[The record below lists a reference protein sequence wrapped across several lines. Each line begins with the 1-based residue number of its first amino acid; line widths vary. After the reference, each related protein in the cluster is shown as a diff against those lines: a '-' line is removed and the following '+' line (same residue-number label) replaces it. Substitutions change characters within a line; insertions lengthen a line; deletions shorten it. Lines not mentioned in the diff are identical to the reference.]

1 MRRTRPGALAVALLA
16 IGLAQPGCVSAPAPT
31 GAAEWIWADDASAA
45 PGRPAAYVLLRD
57 FELDAAPE
65 AAARLF
71 VAADREYAV
80 HLNGH
85 QIARGAY
92 RRGEPVDEFQVAHL
106 LREGPNRLTIEA
118 RTPHGDGGVLA
129 GIELADASMPVV
141 TDGDWQF
148 TDDWDPRLV
157 KGETLL
163 ANARPALRPVRVW
176 GRPPVGRWG
185 RVSRGDLQKPDQIW
199 RAAGARRIVPRDRV
213 AGPRDRARTAVVSSG
228 RLRPGGRR
236 RARTRLSTVRCR
248 RPPRTAHLSGRR
260 LRAAAPGVDS
270 RQAGVAR
277 FIPAQLRH
285 GDRYGC
291 AWVAGGPGSAVGGV
305 RSPLRGASSSAGQK
319 TRGYMPSAAAGQ
331 KTRAPRALLFPHRR
345 SLLQTIVLGS
355 VTTPPE
361 QSHDHGDGLS
371 LGARVF

>member
-1 MRRTRPGALAVALLA
+1 MRRTRPGALAVGLLA
-16 IGLAQPGCVSAPAPT
+16 VGLAQPGCVSAPAPT

-163 ANARPALRPVRVW
+163 ADARPALRPVRVW

-185 RVSRGDLQKPDQIW
+185 RVSRGDMQKPDQIW
-199 RAAGARRIVPRDRV
+199 RAAGARRIVRV
-213 AGPRDRARTAVVSSG
+213 TAS
-228 RLRPGGRR
+228 PG
-236 RARTRLSTVRCR
+236 LEIE
-248 RPPRTAHLSGRR
+248 PGRR
-260 LRAAAPGVDS
+260 LSHRVDFGREVDGVLELDFRPAAAEVPRELRTCLAGDCERRPLVLTPGRPAWRDS
-270 RQAGVAR
+270 
-277 FIPAQLRH
+277 
-285 GDRYGC
+285 
-291 AWVAGGPGSAVGGV
+291 
-305 RSPLRGASSSAGQK
+305 
-319 TRGYMPSAAAGQ
+319 
-331 KTRAPRALLFPHRR
+331 APRSFDTVIVTGVPGLRAVRARR
-345 SLLQTIVLGS
+345 
-355 VTTPPE
+355 
-361 QSHDHGDGLS
+361 
-371 LGARVF
+371 

>member
-1 MRRTRPGALAVALLA
+1 MRRTRSGALAVAVLA

-45 PGRPAAYVLLRD
+45 PGRPAAYLLLRD

-92 RRGEPVDEFQVAHL
+92 RRGQPIDEFQVAHL

-129 GIELADASMPVV
+129 GIELADGSMPAV

-163 ANARPALRPVRVW
+163 ADARPALRPVRVW

-185 RVSRGDLQKPDQIW
+185 RVSRGDMQKPDQIW
-199 RAAGARRIVPRDRV
+199 RAAGARRIVRV
-213 AGPRDRARTAVVSSG
+213 TAS
-228 RLRPGGRR
+228 PG
-236 RARTRLSTVRCR
+236 LEIE
-248 RPPRTAHLSGRR
+248 PGRR
-260 LRAAAPGVDS
+260 LSHRVDFGREVDGVLELDF
-270 RQAGVAR
+270 R
-277 FIPAQLRH
+277 P
-285 GDRYGC
+285 
-291 AWVAGGPGSAVGGV
+291 
-305 RSPLRGASSSAGQK
+305 
-319 TRGYMPSAAAGQ
+319 AAAGDPHELRICLAGDCERLPLVL
-331 KTRAPRALLFPHRR
+331 TPGRPAWRDSVPRSFDMVIVTGVPGLRAVRARR
-345 SLLQTIVLGS
+345 
-355 VTTPPE
+355 
-361 QSHDHGDGLS
+361 
-371 LGARVF
+371 

>member
-1 MRRTRPGALAVALLA
+1 MRRTRPGALAVGLLA
-16 IGLAQPGCVSAPAPT
+16 VGLAQPGCVSAPAPT

-163 ANARPALRPVRVW
+163 ADARPALRPVRGW

-185 RVSRGDLQKPDQIW
+185 RVSRGDMQKPDQIW
-199 RAAGARRIVPRDRV
+199 RAAGARRIVRV
-213 AGPRDRARTAVVSSG
+213 TAS
-228 RLRPGGRR
+228 PG
-236 RARTRLSTVRCR
+236 LEIE
-248 RPPRTAHLSGRR
+248 PGRR
-260 LRAAAPGVDS
+260 LSHRVDFGREVDGVLELDFRPAAAEVPRELRTCLAGDCERRPLVLTPGRPAWRDS
-270 RQAGVAR
+270 
-277 FIPAQLRH
+277 
-285 GDRYGC
+285 
-291 AWVAGGPGSAVGGV
+291 
-305 RSPLRGASSSAGQK
+305 
-319 TRGYMPSAAAGQ
+319 
-331 KTRAPRALLFPHRR
+331 APRSFDTVIVTGVPGLRAVRARR
-345 SLLQTIVLGS
+345 
-355 VTTPPE
+355 
-361 QSHDHGDGLS
+361 
-371 LGARVF
+371 

>member
-1 MRRTRPGALAVALLA
+1 MRRTRSGALAVAVLA

-45 PGRPAAYVLLRD
+45 PGRPAAYLLLRD

-92 RRGEPVDEFQVAHL
+92 RRGQPIDEFQVAHL

-129 GIELADASMPVV
+129 GIELADGSMPAV

-163 ANARPALRPVRVW
+163 ADARPALRSVRVW

-185 RVSRGDLQKPDQIW
+185 RVSRGDMQKPDQIW
-199 RAAGARRIVPRDRV
+199 RAAGARRIVRV
-213 AGPRDRARTAVVSSG
+213 TAS
-228 RLRPGGRR
+228 PG
-236 RARTRLSTVRCR
+236 LEIE
-248 RPPRTAHLSGRR
+248 PGRR
-260 LRAAAPGVDS
+260 LSHRVDFGREVDGVLELDFRPAAAADPHELRICLAGDCERLPLVLTPGRPAWRDS
-270 RQAGVAR
+270 VPRSFDMVIVTGVPGLRAVRAR
-277 FIPAQLRH
+277 R
-285 GDRYGC
+285 
-291 AWVAGGPGSAVGGV
+291 
-305 RSPLRGASSSAGQK
+305 
-319 TRGYMPSAAAGQ
+319 
-331 KTRAPRALLFPHRR
+331 
-345 SLLQTIVLGS
+345 
-355 VTTPPE
+355 
-361 QSHDHGDGLS
+361 
-371 LGARVF
+371 

>member
-1 MRRTRPGALAVALLA
+1 MTRTRPGALAVALLA

-45 PGRPAAYVLLRD
+45 PGQPAAYVLLSD
-57 FELDAAPE
+57 FELPAAPNE
-65 AAARLF
+65 AARLF

-163 ANARPALRPVRVW
+163 ADARPALRPVRVW

-185 RVSRGDLQKPDQIW
+185 RVSRGDMRKPDQIW
-199 RAAGARRIVPRDRV
+199 RAAGARRIVRV
-213 AGPRDRARTAVVSSG
+213 TAS
-228 RLRPGGRR
+228 PG
-236 RARTRLSTVRCR
+236 LEIE
-248 RPPRTAHLSGRR
+248 PGRR
-260 LRAAAPGVDS
+260 LSHRVDFGREVDGVLELDF
-270 RQAGVAR
+270 R
-277 FIPAQLRH
+277 P
-285 GDRYGC
+285 
-291 AWVAGGPGSAVGGV
+291 
-305 RSPLRGASSSAGQK
+305 
-319 TRGYMPSAAAGQ
+319 AAAGDPHELRICLAGDCERLPLVL
-331 KTRAPRALLFPHRR
+331 TPGRPAWRDSAPRSFDTVIVTGVPGLRAVRARR
-345 SLLQTIVLGS
+345 
-355 VTTPPE
+355 
-361 QSHDHGDGLS
+361 
-371 LGARVF
+371 

>member
-1 MRRTRPGALAVALLA
+1 MRITRPGALAVALLA
-16 IGLAQPGCVSAPAPT
+16 IGLAQPGCVSAPTPT

-57 FELDAAPE
+57 FELPAAPTE
-65 AAARLF
+65 AARLF

-163 ANARPALRPVRVW
+163 ADARPALRPVRVW
-176 GRPPVGRWG
+176 GRPPMGRWG
-185 RVSRGDLQKPDQIW
+185 RVSRGDMQKPDQIW
-199 RAAGARRIVPRDRV
+199 RAAGARRIVRV
-213 AGPRDRARTAVVSSG
+213 TAS
-228 RLRPGGRR
+228 PG
-236 RARTRLSTVRCR
+236 LEIE
-248 RPPRTAHLSGRR
+248 PGRR
-260 LRAAAPGVDS
+260 LSHRVDFGREVDGVLELDFRPAAAEVPRELRICLAGDCERLPLVLTPGRPAWRDS
-270 RQAGVAR
+270 SPRSFDTVIVTGVPGLRAVRAR
-277 FIPAQLRH
+277 R
-285 GDRYGC
+285 
-291 AWVAGGPGSAVGGV
+291 
-305 RSPLRGASSSAGQK
+305 
-319 TRGYMPSAAAGQ
+319 
-331 KTRAPRALLFPHRR
+331 
-345 SLLQTIVLGS
+345 
-355 VTTPPE
+355 
-361 QSHDHGDGLS
+361 
-371 LGARVF
+371 

>member
-92 RRGEPVDEFQVAHL
+92 RRGEPVDEYQVAHL

-118 RTPHGDGGVLA
+118 RAPHGDGGVLA

-141 TDGDWQF
+141 TDGGWQF

-163 ANARPALRPVRVW
+163 ADARPALRPVRVW

-185 RVSRGDLQKPDQIW
+185 RVSRGDMQKPDQIW
-199 RAAGARRIVPRDRV
+199 RAAGAWRIVRV
-213 AGPRDRARTAVVSSG
+213 TAS
-228 RLRPGGRR
+228 PG
-236 RARTRLSTVRCR
+236 LEIE
-248 RPPRTAHLSGRR
+248 PGRR
-260 LRAAAPGVDS
+260 LSHRVDFG
-270 RQAGVAR
+270 REVAGVLELDFR
-277 FIPAQLRH
+277 P
-285 GDRYGC
+285 
-291 AWVAGGPGSAVGGV
+291 
-305 RSPLRGASSSAGQK
+305 
-319 TRGYMPSAAAGQ
+319 AAAGD
-331 KTRAPRALLFPHRR
+331 PRELRICLAGDCERLPLVLTPGRPAWRDSSRR
-345 SLLQTIVLGS
+345 SFDTVIVTG
-355 VTTPPE
+355 VP
-361 QSHDHGDGLS
+361 GLRAVR
-371 LGARVF
+371 ARR

>member
-1 MRRTRPGALAVALLA
+1 MRETRPGALAAGLLA
-16 IGLAQPGCVSAPAPT
+16 IGFAQPGCVSAPAPT

-57 FELDAAPE
+57 FELPAAPTE
-65 AAARLF
+65 AARLF

-157 KGETLL
+157 KGEILL
-163 ANARPALRPVRVW
+163 ADARPALRPVRVW

-185 RVSRGDLQKPDQIW
+185 RVSRGDMRKPDQIW
-199 RAAGARRIVPRDRV
+199 RAAGARRIVRV
-213 AGPRDRARTAVVSSG
+213 TAS
-228 RLRPGGRR
+228 PG
-236 RARTRLSTVRCR
+236 LEIE
-248 RPPRTAHLSGRR
+248 PGRR
-260 LRAAAPGVDS
+260 LSHRVDFGREVDGVLELDFRPVAADDPRELRICLAGDCERLPLVLTPGRPAWRDS
-270 RQAGVAR
+270 
-277 FIPAQLRH
+277 
-285 GDRYGC
+285 
-291 AWVAGGPGSAVGGV
+291 
-305 RSPLRGASSSAGQK
+305 
-319 TRGYMPSAAAGQ
+319 
-331 KTRAPRALLFPHRR
+331 APRSFDTVIVTGVPGLRAVRARR
-345 SLLQTIVLGS
+345 
-355 VTTPPE
+355 
-361 QSHDHGDGLS
+361 
-371 LGARVF
+371 

>member
-1 MRRTRPGALAVALLA
+1 MRETRPGALAAGLLA
-16 IGLAQPGCVSAPAPT
+16 IGFAQPGCVSAPAPT

-163 ANARPALRPVRVW
+163 ADARPALRPVRVW

-185 RVSRGDLQKPDQIW
+185 RVSRGDMQKPDQIW
-199 RAAGARRIVPRDRV
+199 RAAGARRIVRV
-213 AGPRDRARTAVVSSG
+213 TAS
-228 RLRPGGRR
+228 PG
-236 RARTRLSTVRCR
+236 LEIE
-248 RPPRTAHLSGRR
+248 PGRR
-260 LRAAAPGVDS
+260 LSHRVDFGREVDGVLELDFRPAAADDPRELRICLAGDCERLPLVLTPGRPAWRDS
-270 RQAGVAR
+270 A
-277 FIPAQLRH
+277 
-285 GDRYGC
+285 
-291 AWVAGGPGSAVGGV
+291 
-305 RSPLRGASSSAGQK
+305 
-319 TRGYMPSAAAGQ
+319 
-331 KTRAPRALLFPHRR
+331 RR
-345 SLLQTIVLGS
+345 SFDTVIVTG
-355 VTTPPE
+355 VP
-361 QSHDHGDGLS
+361 GLRAVR
-371 LGARVF
+371 ARR

>member
-1 MRRTRPGALAVALLA
+1 MRRTRSGALAVAVLA

-45 PGRPAAYVLLRD
+45 PGRPAAYLLLRD

-163 ANARPALRPVRVW
+163 ADARPALRPVRVW
-176 GRPPVGRWG
+176 GPPPVGRWG
-185 RVSRGDLQKPDQIW
+185 RVSRGELQKPDQIW
-199 RAAGARRIVPRDRV
+199 RAAGARRIVRV
-213 AGPRDRARTAVVSSG
+213 TAS
-228 RLRPGGRR
+228 PG
-236 RARTRLSTVRCR
+236 LEVE
-248 RPPRTAHLSGRR
+248 PGRR
-260 LRAAAPGVDS
+260 LSHRVDFGRGVAGVLELDFRPAAADDPRELRICLAGDCERLPLVLTPGRPAWRDS
-270 RQAGVAR
+270 VPRSFDTVIVTGVPGLRAVRAR
-277 FIPAQLRH
+277 R
-285 GDRYGC
+285 
-291 AWVAGGPGSAVGGV
+291 
-305 RSPLRGASSSAGQK
+305 
-319 TRGYMPSAAAGQ
+319 
-331 KTRAPRALLFPHRR
+331 
-345 SLLQTIVLGS
+345 
-355 VTTPPE
+355 
-361 QSHDHGDGLS
+361 
-371 LGARVF
+371 

>member
-31 GAAEWIWADDASAA
+31 GAAEWIWADDPSAA

-85 QIARGAY
+85 QIARGGY

-106 LREGPNRLTIEA
+106 LREGANRLTIEA

-163 ANARPALRPVRVW
+163 ADARPALRPVRVW

-185 RVSRGDLQKPDQIW
+185 HVSRGDMQKPDQIW
-199 RAAGARRIVPRDRV
+199 RAAGARRIVRVTASPGLEIEPWMRASHRVDFGREV
-213 AGPRDRARTAVVSSG
+213 AGVLELDFRPAAAEVPRELRICLAGDCERLPLVLTPGRPAWRDSAPRSFDTVIVTGVPGLRAVRAR
-228 RLRPGGRR
+228 R
-236 RARTRLSTVRCR
+236 
-248 RPPRTAHLSGRR
+248 
-260 LRAAAPGVDS
+260 
-270 RQAGVAR
+270 
-277 FIPAQLRH
+277 
-285 GDRYGC
+285 
-291 AWVAGGPGSAVGGV
+291 
-305 RSPLRGASSSAGQK
+305 
-319 TRGYMPSAAAGQ
+319 
-331 KTRAPRALLFPHRR
+331 
-345 SLLQTIVLGS
+345 
-355 VTTPPE
+355 
-361 QSHDHGDGLS
+361 
-371 LGARVF
+371 

>member
-1 MRRTRPGALAVALLA
+1 MRRTLSGALAVTLLA

-92 RRGEPVDEFQVAHL
+92 RRGEPIDEYQVAHL

-157 KGETLL
+157 KGEILL
-163 ANARPALRPVRVW
+163 ADARPTLRPVRVW

-185 RVSRGDLQKPDQIW
+185 RVSRGDMQKPDQIW
-199 RAAGARRIVPRDRV
+199 RAAGARRIVRVTASPGLETEPGWRSSHRVDFGREV
-213 AGPRDRARTAVVSSG
+213 AGVLELDFRPAAADDPHELRICLAGDCERLPLVLTPGRPAWRDSAPRSFDTVIVTGVPGLRAVRAR
-228 RLRPGGRR
+228 R
-236 RARTRLSTVRCR
+236 
-248 RPPRTAHLSGRR
+248 
-260 LRAAAPGVDS
+260 
-270 RQAGVAR
+270 
-277 FIPAQLRH
+277 
-285 GDRYGC
+285 
-291 AWVAGGPGSAVGGV
+291 
-305 RSPLRGASSSAGQK
+305 
-319 TRGYMPSAAAGQ
+319 
-331 KTRAPRALLFPHRR
+331 
-345 SLLQTIVLGS
+345 
-355 VTTPPE
+355 
-361 QSHDHGDGLS
+361 
-371 LGARVF
+371 

>member
-1 MRRTRPGALAVALLA
+1 MLA

-71 VAADREYAV
+71 VTADREYAV

-163 ANARPALRPVRVW
+163 ADARPALRPVRVW

-185 RVSRGDLQKPDQIW
+185 RVSRGDMQKPDQIW
-199 RAAGARRIVPRDRV
+199 RAAGARRIVRV
-213 AGPRDRARTAVVSSG
+213 TAS
-228 RLRPGGRR
+228 PG
-236 RARTRLSTVRCR
+236 LEIE
-248 RPPRTAHLSGRR
+248 PGRR
-260 LRAAAPGVDS
+260 LSHRVDFGREVDGVLELDF
-270 RQAGVAR
+270 R
-277 FIPAQLRH
+277 P
-285 GDRYGC
+285 
-291 AWVAGGPGSAVGGV
+291 
-305 RSPLRGASSSAGQK
+305 
-319 TRGYMPSAAAGQ
+319 AAAGDPHELRICLAGDCERLPLVL
-331 KTRAPRALLFPHRR
+331 TPGRPAWRDSVPRSFDMVIVTGVPGLRAVRARR
-345 SLLQTIVLGS
+345 
-355 VTTPPE
+355 
-361 QSHDHGDGLS
+361 
-371 LGARVF
+371 

>member
-1 MRRTRPGALAVALLA
+1 MRITRPGALAVALLA

-57 FELDAAPE
+57 FELPAAPTE
-65 AAARLF
+65 AARLF

-163 ANARPALRPVRVW
+163 ADARPALRPVRVW

-185 RVSRGDLQKPDQIW
+185 RVSRGDMQKPDQIW
-199 RAAGARRIVPRDRV
+199 RAAGARRIVRV
-213 AGPRDRARTAVVSSG
+213 TAS
-228 RLRPGGRR
+228 PG
-236 RARTRLSTVRCR
+236 LEIE
-248 RPPRTAHLSGRR
+248 PGRR
-260 LRAAAPGVDS
+260 LSHRVDFGREVDGVLELDFRPAAADDPRELRICLAGDCERLPLVLTPGRPAWRDS
-270 RQAGVAR
+270 
-277 FIPAQLRH
+277 
-285 GDRYGC
+285 
-291 AWVAGGPGSAVGGV
+291 
-305 RSPLRGASSSAGQK
+305 
-319 TRGYMPSAAAGQ
+319 
-331 KTRAPRALLFPHRR
+331 APRRFDTVIVTGVPGLRAVRARR
-345 SLLQTIVLGS
+345 
-355 VTTPPE
+355 
-361 QSHDHGDGLS
+361 
-371 LGARVF
+371 